1 MSTER
6 MQMGHLKCLE
16 AINRKLYRVELWLLN
31 EKVNRNNWQYT
42 NIAAHIDDVMDI
54 PVLTAYV
61 NNKVGDGHNYDVRY
75 DENGNPYAS
84 FTAPDAERIV
94 GWIPKNSN
102 IRIQQDKDGVDW
114 LVADALLWQWYAPEL
129 TELIVSEG
137 EMDVS
142 IETLVSKEHYV
153 GDVAVEDEY
162 TIIGVTVLGKGVQ
175 PAVEGAKIQNL
186 AALDALRGSMKEE
199 ILKAASYMQENDNAE
214 DVVEDIGSGVE
225 NKEPNK
231 NNTKGVKPIMAL
243 SKKQL
248 AELTAKFNGYT
259 CVGATEDLKVMAL
272 LSADNTPCGY
282 AVEDSDMGNIVE
294 ERINSVA
301 ATVTFRVNDTDVS
314 VPLDSVLEKVMSD
327 LSAMTE
333 KANNAEANVQ
343 TLTDELTKAHNR
355 ESARRLQAAKD
366 AVTAELNRNNE
377 NRAEDEH
384 FSADICKDLMAKI
397 ENNEFTAL
405 EDAEGNWIGESA
417 VRKEVSFLCNEERI
431 RMDAE
436 AKAKEKHFVNFN
448 GDMNMSK
455 KNKEP
460 MTLGEKLNSFNK
472 D

>member
-1 MSTER
+1 
-6 MQMGHLKCLE
+6 
-16 AINRKLYRVELWLLN
+16 
-31 EKVNRNNWQYT
+31 
-42 NIAAHIDDVMDI
+42 
-54 PVLTAYV
+54 
-61 NNKVGDGHNYDVRY
+61 
-75 DENGNPYAS
+75 
-84 FTAPDAERIV
+84 
-94 GWIPKNSN
+94 
-102 IRIQQDKDGVDW
+102 
-114 LVADALLWQWYAPEL
+114 
-129 TELIVSEG
+129 
-137 EMDVS
+137 
-142 IETLVSKEHYV
+142 
-153 GDVAVEDEY
+153 
-162 TIIGVTVLGKGVQ
+162 
-175 PAVEGAKIQNL
+175 
-186 AALDALRGSMKEE
+186 
-199 ILKAASYMQENDNAE
+199 
-214 DVVEDIGSGVE
+214 
-225 NKEPNK
+225 
-231 NNTKGVKPIMAL
+231 MAL